1 MITVKGL
8 KINYLVMGEGK
19 PLLILHG
26 WGSKSANWK
35 KVAEMLIG
43 RGVKVII
50 PDLPGFGESQPPK
63 TVWGLDDYADF
74 VRKFSKKTNL
84 KDFYLL
90 GHSFGG
96 AVAVKYAINFPPK
109 KLFLVSAACFRK
121 SSFRKRTLRLLAKLF
136 KVFSFIPYARK
147 AFYKFIVKR
156 SDYPYAQGVMKQIY
170 LEAIKQDIGNILDL
184 IKVPTVIIWGDK
196 DKVTPLVQAHLI
208 KDKIKNSKLN
218 IIPNADH
225 DLNYRNS
232 TELADLILKNL

>member
-26 WGSKSANWK
+26 WGSKSTNWK
-35 KVAEMLIG
+35 KVGEMLIG

-50 PDLPGFGESQPPK
+50 PDLPGFGQSQIPK
-63 TVWGLDDYADF
+63 TVWDLDDYADF
-74 VRKFSKKTNL
+74 VRKFIKKLNL

-96 AVAVKYAINFPPK
+96 AVAVKYALNFPPK

-121 SSFRKRTLRLLAKLF
+121 SSFRKKTLKLISKLF
-136 KVFSFIPYARK
+136 KIFSFIPYARK

-156 SDYPYAQGVMKQIY
+156 SDYPLAQVVMKQIY
-170 LEAIKQDIGNILDL
+170 LEAIKQDIGDSLDL
-184 IKVPTVIIWGDK
+184 IKTPTIIIWGDK

-208 KDKIKNSKLN
+208 NSKIKGSQLK
-218 IIPNADH
+218 IIPDADH
-225 DLNYRNS
+225 DLNYKNS
-232 TELADLILKNL
+232 AELADLILKNS